1 MAKMLASQILSLV
14 IRPSLSKINLWS
26 PSAEELVL
34 GTAIVESGLTYLR
47 QWGDGPALGLRQV
60 EPSTQNDLY
69 TNFLNYRPELGSQLM
84 ELRAP
89 NLSMDENLATNL
101 MYGAAVCRLCYYRKP
116 DALPKCMKGEGY
128 LFPSRDGTPLDGTYL
143 RERVLSVRRLAC
155 HAMNGRHG
163 MNYAT
168 PLPPIISMHKAVTSN
183 G

>member
-1 MAKMLASQILSLV
+1 MLASQILSMV
-14 IRPSLSKINLWS
+14 IRPALSKVNLWS

-34 GTAIVESGLTYLR
+34 GTAIVESSLTYLR
-47 QWGDGPALGLRQV
+47 QWSDGPALGLWQV

-116 DALPKCMKGEGY
+116 DALPEAGDIEGQAAFWKQHY
-128 LFPSRDGTPLDGTYL
+128 NTPLGKGT
-143 RERVLSVRRLAC
+143 
-155 HAMNGRHG
+155 
-163 MNYAT
+163 
-168 PLPPIISMHKAVTSN
+168 VTKYVYKVQKILKEAQ
-183 G
+183 GH

>member
-1 MAKMLASQILSLV
+1 MLASQILSMV
-14 IRPSLSKINLWS
+14 IRPALSKINLWS

-34 GTAIVESGLTYLR
+34 GTAIVESGFTYLR
-47 QWGDGPALGLRQV
+47 QWGDGPALGLWQV

-116 DALPKCMKGEGY
+116 
-128 LFPSRDGTPLDGTYL
+128 
-143 RERVLSVRRLAC
+143 VRFQRL
-155 HAMNGRHG
+155 
-163 MNYAT
+163 
-168 PLPPIISMHKAVTSN
+168 VTSKAKPHL
-183 G
+183 GSSITTRLYLKACCSAASGWFACGASLA